1 LINTNKINQFIS
13 EGAKMPTIDL
23 LALPPTAQQELLD
36 FYQFLI
42 EKNKSA
48 KQSITTKSD
57 FKTFL
62 LNAPKIEE
70 IDLER
75 QRDYPKDIEF

>member
-1 LINTNKINQFIS
+1 
-13 EGAKMPTIDL
+13 MPTIDL
-23 LALPPTAQQELLD
+23 LSLSPIAQQELLD

-48 KQSITTKSD
+48 RESTANKAD

-70 IDLER
+70 IEFER
-75 QRDYPKDIEF
+75 QRDYPKDIEL

>member
-1 LINTNKINQFIS
+1 V
-13 EGAKMPTIDL
+13 PTIDL
-23 LALPPTAQQELLD
+23 LALPPIAQQELLD

-42 EKNKSA
+42 EKNKAVKELTAS
-48 KQSITTKSD
+48 KPD

-62 LNAPKIEE
+62 LNAPKIEK
-70 IDLER
+70 IDFER

>member
-1 LINTNKINQFIS
+1 MT
-13 EGAKMPTIDL
+13 TIDL

-42 EKNKSA
+42 EKNKA
-48 KQSITTKSD
+48 AQKSTANKLD

-62 LNAPKIEE
+62 LNTPKGEE
-70 IDLER
+70 IEFER
-75 QRDYPKDIEF
+75 QRDYPRDIEL

>member
-1 LINTNKINQFIS
+1 
-13 EGAKMPTIDL
+13 MPAIDL
-23 LALPPTAQQELLD
+23 LVLPPTAQQELLD

-42 EKNKSA
+42 EKNKLA
-48 KQSITTKSD
+48 KESTVNKAD

-70 IDLER
+70 IDFER
-75 QRDYPKDIEF
+75 QRDYPKGITL

>member
-1 LINTNKINQFIS
+1 
-13 EGAKMPTIDL
+13 MPAIDL
-23 LALPPTAQQELLD
+23 LALSPTAQQELLD

-48 KQSITTKSD
+48 NELTANKPD

-62 LNAPKIEE
+62 LNVPKIEE
-70 IDLER
+70 IEFER
-75 QRDYPKDIEF
+75 QRDYPKDIEL